1 MILLKYVIININ
13 VEILKW
19 KVKNGYSDKRFIV
32 IRIRMIIFKIS
43 CIIMWI
49 LKLLIFVIIWCW
61 DLVVKI
67 IFKVKVNKVKEIIL
81 SKIWSI
87 VLKKF

>member
-43 CIIMWI
+43 CIIM
-49 LKLLIFVIIWCW
+49 
-61 DLVVKI
+61 
-67 IFKVKVNKVKEIIL
+67 
-81 SKIWSI
+81 
-87 VLKKF
+87 